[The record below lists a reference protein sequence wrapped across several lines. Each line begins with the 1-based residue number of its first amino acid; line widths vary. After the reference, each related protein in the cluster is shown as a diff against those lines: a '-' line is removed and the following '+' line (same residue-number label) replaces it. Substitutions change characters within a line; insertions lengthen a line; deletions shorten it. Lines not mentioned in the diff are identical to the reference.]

1 MSKVPIFQ
9 IQSKNHSS
17 IFRELKHPHI
27 VRLCGL
33 GIKQRPIFIVTEYMK
48 YGSLLSYLV
57 QYKSVLLPN
66 HQALL
71 NICAQVTSG
80 MAYLESKQFIH
91 RDLAARNCLVG
102 SGGVVKVSDFGM
114 SKFMAADKYQGQS
127 HSVIPMNSVP
137 PEVITHRLFSSK
149 SDVWAFGLVMWEVFT
164 CGEQPFGNLKPKE
177 VGQLVEKGYILDH
190 PEAATSEDYDVS
202 Y

>member
-1 MSKVPIFQ
+1 
-9 IQSKNHSS
+9 
-17 IFRELKHPHI
+17 
-27 VRLCGL
+27 
-33 GIKQRPIFIVTEYMK
+33 MK

-202 Y
+202 YYRFKGHRLICNCGALHISR